1 MKLLPR
7 SAFGQTV
14 LLIGTLLLINQLVSY
29 VTVALYVIKPNY
41 QQLMHLLGN
50 QVKVVF
56 MDEPIDGRKRIWI
69 PRELSLRFQEATGIT
84 AYTEPAAMHNGLEN
98 ASYYAFLS
106 QQMSEELGGEA
117 EVWIEQ
123 NENYRVWVRPPQ
135 APDLWLR
142 IPMSG
147 LEETAFSPLTL
158 YLVVIGV
165 LSVVGGW
172 LFARQLNR
180 PLKSLEKAAA
190 AVGRGEHPAPLE
202 ERGASDVV
210 EVTRAFNQMT
220 QGVQR
225 LEADRQLLMAGVS
238 HDLRTPLTR
247 IRLATEMM
255 SQEEDYLKDG
265 IVADI
270 EDMNA
275 IIDQF
280 IDYVRHDRDESLTP
294 VDLNM
299 LISDVCRAEE
309 SKLHHIDFRPGQ
321 IPDVP
326 IRETS
331 IKRVITNLLD
341 NVHKYGGDKVEIST
355 SFNPKQQQVI
365 TLLRDFGNGIP
376 EQHIDK
382 MFEPFTQ
389 GDEARGGEGSGLGL
403 AIIKRIVDMHGGQVS
418 LSNHS
423 EGGLVIEILLPTS
436 HV

>member
-1 MKLLPR
+1 MKILPR

-14 LLIGTLLLINQLVSY
+14 LLIGSLLLINQLVSY

-56 MDEPIDGRKRIWI
+56 LDEPIGGRERLWV
-69 PRELSLRFQEATGIT
+69 PRELSERFHQATGIE
-84 AYTEPAAMHNGLEN
+84 AYTEPAAMTNGLEN

-106 QQMSEELGGEA
+106 QQMTEELGGEA

-123 NENYRVWVRPPQ
+123 NENYRVWVKPPQ
-135 APDLWLR
+135 APNLWLR

-172 LFARQLNR
+172 LFARQLNS

-190 AVGRGEHPAPLE
+190 AVGRGEHPEPLA

-210 EVTRAFNQMT
+210 QVTRAFNQMT

-225 LEADRQLLMAGVS
+225 LEQDRALLMAGVS

-265 IVADI
+265 IVTDI

-280 IDYVRHDRDESLTP
+280 IDYVRHDRDETLSP
-294 VDLNM
+294 VDLNH
-299 LISDVCRAEE
+299 LINDVCRAEQN
-309 SKLHHIDFRPGQ
+309 KLEEINFRPGE
-321 IPDVP
+321 IPPVP
-326 IRETS
+326 VRETS
-331 IKRVITNLLD
+331 FKRVFTNLLD
-341 NVHKYGGDKVEIST
+341 NVHKYGGGRVELST
-355 SFNPKQQQVI
+355 SFNPKDQLVMVQV
-365 TLLRDFGNGIP
+365 RDFGQGIP
-376 EQHIDK
+376 EPSIEK

-403 AIIKRIVDMHGGQVS
+403 AIIKRIIDMHGGNVS
-418 LSNHS
+418 LSNHPN
-423 EGGLVIEILLPTS
+423 GGLNIEIALLVT
-436 HV
+436 H